1 MNSVICFMKHIL
13 NLKHSLQCKGF
24 FSCAFFISLHRI
36 SFSHLC
42 LFPLRIFSFSSVSTN
57 TIFLCLF
64 SHSSQT
70 TLYWHPYYNYTV
82 SSFSLF
88 YASSINLSHSCQTF
102 TILGRFNSFTCING
116 YKLQSSLTLIP
127 LLQTFSNKY
136 IIFAMFVSVLIC
148 SGCTGIYFL
157 CQTHLM
163 NVQTVSSCS
172 FWSPKSQ
179 VGIRRNNYITVR

>member
-1 MNSVICFMKHIL
+1 MH
-13 NLKHSLQCKGF
+13 
-24 FSCAFFISLHRI
+24 
-36 SFSHLC
+36 
-42 LFPLRIFSFSSVSTN
+42 FSSLSIEFLFHIYVSFHWGFSPFHLSLPTLFFCVCFLVHLKPLFTDIPT
-57 TIFLCLF
+57 TIIQFLLF
-64 SHSSQT
+64 LSSMP
-70 TLYWHPYYNYTV
+70 L
-82 SSFSLF
+82 L
-88 YASSINLSHSCQTF
+88 SISHSCQTF

-136 IIFAMFVSVLIC
+136 IIFAMFVSILIC

-163 NVQTVSSCS
+163 NVQTVLSCS